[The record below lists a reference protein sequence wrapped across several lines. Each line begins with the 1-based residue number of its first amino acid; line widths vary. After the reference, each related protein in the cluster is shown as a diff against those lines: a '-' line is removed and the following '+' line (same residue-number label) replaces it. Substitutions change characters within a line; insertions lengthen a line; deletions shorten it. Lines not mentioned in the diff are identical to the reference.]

1 MAARVLCACVRRLP
15 AAFAP
20 LPRLPTL
27 AAARSLCTTL
37 FPAGARAR
45 PGAPHPASVLTQ
57 VIRGDFGGT
66 WLGSGVGPARGG
78 GDGPGT
84 GAAATVAAV
93 GGGDPGTPARSLSHC
108 LTVLG

>member
-1 MAARVLCACVRRLP
+1 M
-15 AAFAP
+15 
-20 LPRLPTL
+20 
-27 AAARSLCTTL
+27 
-37 FPAGARAR
+37 
-45 PGAPHPASVLTQ
+45 LTQ